1 MSEFLTVFILL
12 SFFNNALFSVSMRK
26 TLLYPII
33 GVVIILYFSLTILI
47 LPERYFSTEQ
57 LVPQP
62 YFEVIL
68 SDTEILLG
76 DSFRLSIVSENRG
89 DYGDIHILS
98 TAFPNLAEIE
108 GVVQI
113 VTYDFTQSSVAIMP
127 GDEIGAKYSGGLES
141 AIAKYPSI
149 EAMSRPILPGA
160 KNNLEL
166 IITPEKPG
174 IFTIY
179 VKSIDIPHT
188 SDRSH
193 YPLSGILDHQNEYV
207 LDYSVNVNP

>member
-1 MSEFLTVFILL
+1 MG
-12 SFFNNALFSVSMRK
+12 K
-26 TLLYPII
+26 TLLYSII
-33 GVVIILYFSLTILI
+33 GFFIILYFSLTVFI
-47 LPERYFSTEQ
+47 LPEKYLSTEQ

-68 SDTEILLG
+68 SDTEIFLG

-98 TAFPNLAEIE
+98 TAFPNLSEIN
-108 GVVQI
+108 GVVEI
-113 VTYDFTQSSVAIMP
+113 VTYDFTQSSVSIMP
-127 GDEIGAKYSGGLES
+127 GDEIGANYSGGLES

-149 EAMSRPILPGA
+149 EAMSRPILPDA
-160 KNNLEL
+160 KNHLEL
-166 IITPEKPG
+166 IITPKKLG
-174 IFTIY
+174 VFTIY

-188 SDRSH
+188 SNRSH

-207 LDYSVNVNP
+207 LDYSLNVNP

>member
-1 MSEFLTVFILL
+1 MRKTFLYSIIGFLIIFYFSLTVFIL
-12 SFFNNALFSVSMRK
+12 
-26 TLLYPII
+26 
-33 GVVIILYFSLTILI
+33 
-47 LPERYFSTEQ
+47 PEKYLSTEQ
-57 LVPQP
+57 LIPQP

-76 DSFRLSIVSENRG
+76 DSFRLSVVSENRG

-98 TAFPNLAEIE
+98 TAFPNLTEIE
-108 GVVQI
+108 GIVQI
-113 VTYDFTQSSVAIMP
+113 ITYDFTQSSVSIAP

-141 AIAKYPSI
+141 TIAKYPSI

-188 SDRSH
+188 SNRSH

>member
-1 MSEFLTVFILL
+1 MG
-12 SFFNNALFSVSMRK
+12 K
-26 TLLYPII
+26 TLLYSII
-33 GVVIILYFSLTILI
+33 GVFIILYFSLTVFI
-47 LPERYFSTEQ
+47 LPERYLLTEQ
-57 LVPQP
+57 LIPQP

-98 TAFPNLAEIE
+98 TAFPNLSEIK
-108 GVVQI
+108 GVVEI
-113 VTYDFTQSSVAIMP
+113 VTYDFTQSSVSIMP
-127 GDEIGAKYSGGLES
+127 GDEIGANYSGGLES

-149 EAMSRPILPGA
+149 EAMSRPILPDA

-188 SDRSH
+188 SNRSH

-207 LDYSVNVNP
+207 LGYSVNVNP